1 MTLQYQRSAEVVS
14 TNVDGEEVLLS
25 IENGTYYGL
34 NSVASRIWQLIKQP
48 KSFDALCCVLQNE
61 FDVTAEQCETETQAL
76 LNDFEKEKVV
86 IITDV

>member
-25 IENGTYYGL
+25 IENGKYYGL
-34 NSVASRIWQLIKQP
+34 NSVASRIWQLIEQP
-48 KSFDALCCVLQNE
+48 KSFDTLCHDLQNE
-61 FDVTAEQCETETQAL
+61 FDVSAEQCETETQAL